1 MICME
6 GLEVATVTDKVR
18 QVEGGA
24 RLDPCRKVPGTSAPT
39 LPGSEGGGRLEVE
52 ISV

>member
-6 GLEVATVTDKVR
+6 GLEVATVPDKVR

-24 RLDPCRKVPGTSAPT
+24 RLDPWRKA
-39 LPGSEGGGRLEVE
+39 GRSWH
-52 ISV
+52 ICSDTPRQ